1 MNALD
6 SDNFQIVEQEVLNT
20 GDQWVLKRKN
30 IGLNTHYPI
39 THFSKVLDCK
49 VLDQLRLESQL

>member
-1 MNALD
+1 MKAFD

-49 VLDQLRLESQL
+49 VLGQL